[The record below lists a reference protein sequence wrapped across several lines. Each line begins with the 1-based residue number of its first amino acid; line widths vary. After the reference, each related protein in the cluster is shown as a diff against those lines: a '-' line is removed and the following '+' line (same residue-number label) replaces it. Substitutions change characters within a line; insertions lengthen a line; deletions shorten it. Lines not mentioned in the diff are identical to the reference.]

1 MVRLRSEAPPRT
13 ERFHVSRLG
22 SIAAAALDLLLPPT
36 CTLCPVAVDA
46 PGLLCG
52 PCFGELTAAE
62 EPCCRCCGVP
72 FDLAWQAA
80 EGGLCQRCIDS
91 PPAFEQARAALLY
104 NDASRRL
111 VLPFKHGDRIEFA
124 AILARLMLRSGASLL
139 QRADVLVPVPLHR
152 RRLFV
157 RRYNQAALLAQAL
170 GSMAC
175 RPVLVD
181 ALARVAATQNLDGK
195 SAAERRDEVAT
206 AFAVRSRRASEL
218 EGQRV
223 LLIDDV
229 MTSGATAGACSE
241 SLLAAGAASVDVLVA
256 ARVPDPRRDAL
267 LRRSYRR
274 RKRTAAAADAN
285 RLV

>member
-1 MVRLRSEAPPRT
+1 MVLLRSEPLPRT
-13 ERFHVSRLG
+13 EFSIASRLG

-36 CTLCPVAVDA
+36 CMLCPESVDA

-52 PCFGELTAAE
+52 MCFGELTAAG

-72 FDLAWQAA
+72 FDLAWHAA
-80 EGGLCQRCIDS
+80 EGGLCQRCIDT
-91 PPAFEQARAALLY
+91 PPPFEHARAALIY
-104 NDASRRL
+104 DKASRRL

-124 AILARLMLRSGASLL
+124 AILARLMARSGAAQLSET
-139 QRADVLVPVPLHR
+139 DVLVPVPIHR

-170 GSMAC
+170 GTMSG

-181 ALARVAATQNLDGK
+181 ALARVTATQTLDGK
-195 SAAERRDEVAT
+195 TAAERRDEVAT
-206 AFAVRSRRASEL
+206 AFIVRRRRVSLL
-218 EGQRV
+218 EGRRI

-241 SLLAAGAASVDVLVA
+241 VLLGAGAASVDVLVA
-256 ARVPDPRRDAL
+256 ARVPDPWRDPV
-267 LRRSYRR
+267 LRRSFRR
-274 RKRTAAAADAN
+274 RRRVSVQTQA
-285 RLV
+285 